1 SRGHRKEFV
10 EGRKFGCLF
19 QAQGLSPLGFL
30 ILNEDLHIARACL
43 TELPPVRLDG
53 VPWRLPLCDATALDL
68 ALALTS
74 DSEERRIDR
83 LAGALAADAAL
94 AIWSRMQAASGEG
107 GERRPGAVR
116 AIPQL
121 AAWLARQLGA
131 LLRWPETA
139 TAGAFTPQ
147 QCEQFAELQF

>member
-1 SRGHRKEFV
+1 
-10 EGRKFGCLF
+10 
-19 QAQGLSPLGFL
+19 
-30 ILNEDLHIARACL
+30 
-43 TELPPVRLDG
+43 
-53 VPWRLPLCDATALDL
+53 LDL

-147 QCEQFAELQF
+147 QCEQFAELQFHSVAAAREAARSFPPDFVVVQPSYLASLVANWRAWLKAASPNQSV